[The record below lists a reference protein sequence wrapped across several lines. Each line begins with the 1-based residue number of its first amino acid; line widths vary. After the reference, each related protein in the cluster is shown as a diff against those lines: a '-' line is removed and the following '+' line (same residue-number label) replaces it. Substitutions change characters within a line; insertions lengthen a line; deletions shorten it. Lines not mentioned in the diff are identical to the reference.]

1 MSLQKRNFCKNNNLL
16 PGEFRRYNL
25 MRTTPVHVTMVEK
38 GSGEREMRILR
49 KNRILLLLFIGLE
62 LKI

>member
-1 MSLQKRNFCKNNNLL
+1 MKA
-16 PGEFRRYNL
+16 
-25 MRTTPVHVTMVEK
+25 TPVHVTMVEK

-49 KNRILLLLFIGLE
+49 KNRILLFLFLGLE